1 MPDLFY
7 KKTKKEI
14 KKYITSD
21 QQIAW
26 RNILNNFIKQL
37 RLKKKGSSQCM
48 DDERV
53 QLSLHK
59 RLGRGGDDFEVMG
72 QSWSENLQ

>member
-37 RLKKKGSSQCM
+37 RLKKK
-48 DDERV
+48 R
-53 QLSLHK
+53 
-59 RLGRGGDDFEVMG
+59 
-72 QSWSENLQ
+72 

>member
-37 RLKKKGSSQCM
+37 RLKKKVAASAWMMREFS
-48 DDERV
+48 
-53 QLSLHK
+53 
-59 RLGRGGDDFEVMG
+59 
-72 QSWSENLQ
+72 